1 MNLNKLEILEDDF
14 DVFIALTDS
23 SKIEFL
29 FDAIEKGVET
39 SILKQVSKLDSY
51 RDEMPLKQKVQ
62 TEDLEFGK
70 YRLSV
75 TLTNS
80 QVHLNSDS
88 LKAIRQFTNK
98 MINDG
103 LLLWPLKAK
112 KSIFDMYRY
121 FKAYKI
127 IARLGPIS
135 NN

>member
-51 RDEMPLKQKVQ
+51 RDEIPLKQKVQ

-112 KSIFDMYRY
+112 KSIFDMYKY

>member
-1 MNLNKLEILEDDF
+1 MNLNELEILEDDF
-14 DVFIALTDS
+14 DVFVELNDS

-39 SILKQVSKLDSY
+39 SILKQVAKLDSM
-51 RDEMPLKQKVQ
+51 RDEIPIKQKVQ
-62 TEDLEFGK
+62 TEDLEFGR

-75 TLTNS
+75 TLTNN
-80 QVHLNSDS
+80 QVHLNSNS

-103 LLLWPLKAK
+103 LLLWPLKVK
-112 KSIFDMYRY
+112 KSVFDMYKY

-127 IARLGPIS
+127 IARLGPVS

>member
-51 RDEMPLKQKVQ
+51 RDEIPLKQKVQ